1 MDRSVKFSAIWVSII
16 AGMIYMLGAL
26 LISFDLDPNDSS
38 LPRAN
43 WIGNSN
49 TSNSTAYYSA
59 FVISAKRSAIS
70 GHQGLADFI
79 NVCLLF
85 TQLTA
90 ANTTLYVASRT
101 LFSLTKDIHAH
112 ESSPRITKILAFF
125 GQTNRRK
132 VPMRALGAS
141 CLFCWVPFL
150 YLKDSDARGTDI
162 GAVSGSINVYQ
173 TQRPDVGFLQPSCL
187 MC

>member
-16 AGMIYMLGAL
+16 AGSIYVLGAL
-26 LISFDLDPNDSS
+26 LISFDLDSNDPF

-43 WIGNSN
+43 WLGNST
-49 TSNSTAYYSA
+49 TSNSTEYYSA
-59 FVISAKRSAIS
+59 FVISAKESAIS
-70 GHQGLADFI
+70 GQQGLADFI
-79 NVCLLF
+79 NVCILF

-112 ESSPRITKILAFF
+112 ERSPRITKLFAFF
-125 GQTNRRK
+125 GKTNRRK
-132 VPMRALGAS
+132 VPMRALAAS

-150 YLKDSDARGTDI
+150 YLKASDARGTNI
-162 GAVSGSINVYQ
+162 GAVRGSMNVCQ
-173 TQRPDVGFLQPSCL
+173 IQRPDVGFLQPSCL